1 MSRSNN
7 NSRRRT
13 SRKINSRANRYHNTI
28 DNDLT
33 QTSIPAKRSYIDV
46 EVVVSNVTV
55 WRGDSNLSHVVTLD
69 KPSRAEVLHDCIWVR
84 CLGV

>member
-33 QTSIPAKRSYIDV
+33 QTSIPAKRSYIQVDRV
-46 EVVVSNVTV
+46 LSNGSVGSKDCHGQSVVAFDQAGATRN
-55 WRGDSNLSHVVTLD
+55 GELSVRVV
-69 KPSRAEVLHDCIWVR
+69 
-84 CLGV
+84 